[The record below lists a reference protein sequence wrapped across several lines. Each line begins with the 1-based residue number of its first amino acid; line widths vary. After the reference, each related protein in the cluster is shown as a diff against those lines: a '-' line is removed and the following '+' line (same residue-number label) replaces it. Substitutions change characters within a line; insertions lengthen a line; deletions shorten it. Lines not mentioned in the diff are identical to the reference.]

1 MPGERNGV
9 FRMSSFPDTPT
20 HLLRKM
26 IKQPVTDEE
35 NDAWAE
41 FVELYEPVIR
51 AYIAVEGVASSD
63 ADDAVQNVFM
73 RLVGILRRGGYDR
86 SKGRFRAYLKVV
98 MRRVIIDLFRRQT
111 AARMDVQVPF
121 EEEETDG
128 KPSLPDAMAALA
140 PDAAAEFEAKWQ
152 KARLSAALNHVFT
165 QTAISDQS
173 REIYRA
179 HALNGEDAREVAR
192 RFGVTP
198 EVVRQVKSRISRMVA
213 ALVRRMG
220 V

>member
-1 MPGERNGV
+1 MID
-9 FRMSSFPDTPT
+9 FPNTPT
-20 HLLRKM
+20 RLLRTM
-26 IKQPVTDEE
+26 AERPVTDEE

-41 FVELYEPVIR
+41 FVELYESVIR
-51 AYIAVEGVASSD
+51 AYIAAEGVSSQD
-63 ADDAVQNVFM
+63 VDDAVQNVFM

-111 AARMDVQVPF
+111 AARMDAQVPF
-121 EEEETDG
+121 EEEEADG
-128 KPSLPDAMAALA
+128 NPNLPDAMASLS
-140 PDAAAEFEAKWQ
+140 PDAAAEVEAKWQ
-152 KARLSAALNHVFT
+152 KARLAAALNHIFT

-198 EVVRQVKSRISRMVA
+198 EVVRQVKSRINRMVA
-213 ALVRRMG
+213 ALMKRFD
-220 V
+220 

>member
-1 MPGERNGV
+1 MID
-9 FRMSSFPDTPT
+9 FPNTPT
-20 HLLRKM
+20 RLLRTMAKRP
-26 IKQPVTDEE
+26 ITDEE

-51 AYIAVEGVASSD
+51 AYIAVEGVACQD
-63 ADDAVQNVFM
+63 MDDAVQNVFL

-128 KPSLPDAMAALA
+128 RPSLPEAMASLS

-152 KARLSAALNHVFT
+152 KARLAAALNHVFT
-165 QTAISDQS
+165 QTAISEQS

-179 HALNGEDAREVAR
+179 HALNGDDAREVAR

-198 EVVRQVKSRISRMVA
+198 EVVRQVKSRINRMVA
-213 ALVRRMG
+213 ALMKRFD
-220 V
+220 

>member
-1 MPGERNGV
+1 MID
-9 FRMSSFPDTPT
+9 FPNTPT
-20 HLLRKM
+20 RLLRTMAKH
-26 IKQPVTDEE
+26 PVTDEE

-51 AYIAVEGVASSD
+51 AYIAVEGVASQD
-63 ADDAVQNVFM
+63 MDDAVQNVFM

-128 KPSLPDAMAALA
+128 KPSLPDAMAALV

-152 KARLSAALNHVFT
+152 KARLAAALNHIFT
-165 QTAISDQS
+165 QTAISEQS

-179 HALNGEDAREVAR
+179 HALDGEDAREVAR

-213 ALVRRMG
+213 ALVRRMER
-220 V
+220 

>member
-1 MPGERNGV
+1 MID
-9 FRMSSFPDTPT
+9 FPDTPT
-20 HLLRKM
+20 RLLRTM
-26 IKQPVTDEE
+26 TEHPVTDEE
-35 NDAWAE
+35 NAAWTE

-51 AYIAVEGVASSD
+51 AYVTVGGVAPPD
-63 ADDAVQNVFM
+63 MDDTVQNVFV

-121 EEEETDG
+121 EEDETEG
-128 KPSLPDAMAALA
+128 QPNLPDAMASLS

-152 KARLSAALNHVFT
+152 KARLAAALNHVFT
-165 QTAISDQS
+165 QTAISEQS

-179 HALNGEDAREVAR
+179 HVLNGEDASEVAR

-198 EVVRQVKSRISRMVA
+198 EVVRQVKSRVNRMVA
-213 ALVRRMG
+213 ALVRRME
-220 V
+220 

>member
-1 MPGERNGV
+1 MID
-9 FRMSSFPDTPT
+9 FPNTPT
-20 HLLRKM
+20 RLLRTM
-26 IKQPVTDEE
+26 TEHPVTDEE

-51 AYIAVEGVASSD
+51 AYVAVEGVASQD
-63 ADDAVQNVFM
+63 LDDAVQNVFM

-111 AARMDVQVPF
+111 AARMDAQVPF
-121 EEEETDG
+121 EEEEADG
-128 KPSLPDAMAALA
+128 KPNLPDAMASLS
-140 PDAAAEFEAKWQ
+140 PDAAAEVEAKWQ
-152 KARLSAALNHVFT
+152 KARLAAALNHIFT
-165 QTAISDQS
+165 QTAISEQS
-173 REIYRA
+173 REIYRS

-198 EVVRQVKSRISRMVA
+198 EVVRQVKSRINRMVA
-213 ALVRRMG
+213 ALMKRFD
-220 V
+220 

>member
-1 MPGERNGV
+1 MID
-9 FRMSSFPDTPT
+9 FPNTPT
-20 HLLRKM
+20 RLLRTM
-26 IKQPVTDEE
+26 AERPVTDEE

-121 EEEETDG
+121 EEEESDG
-128 KPSLPDAMAALA
+128 GPNLPEAMTSLS
-140 PDAAAEFEAKWQ
+140 PDAATAFEAKWQ

-213 ALVRRMG
+213 ALVRRMER
-220 V
+220 

>member
-1 MPGERNGV
+1 MID
-9 FRMSSFPDTPT
+9 FPDTPT
-20 HLLRKM
+20 RLLRTM
-26 IKQPVTDEE
+26 TEHHVTDEE
-35 NDAWAE
+35 NAAWTE

-51 AYIAVEGVASSD
+51 AYVTVGGVAPPD
-63 ADDAVQNVFM
+63 MDDTVQNVFA

-121 EEEETDG
+121 EEDETEG
-128 KPSLPDAMAALA
+128 QPNLPDAMASLS

-152 KARLSAALNHVFT
+152 KARLAAALNHVFT
-165 QTAISDQS
+165 QTAISEQS

-179 HALNGEDAREVAR
+179 HVLNGEDASEVAR

-198 EVVRQVKSRISRMVA
+198 EVVRQVKSRINRMVA
-213 ALVRRMG
+213 ALVRRME
-220 V
+220 

>member
-121 EEEETDG
+121 EEEVLTEDERYNETVMTRLRTSDG
-128 KPSLPDAMAALA
+128 LNLAELDEKRRNDTLKTAKPHLKRGMMML
-140 PDAAAEFEAKWQ
+140 EEGVL
-152 KARLSAALNHVFT
+152 RLSEQGFFVSNDI
-165 QTAISDQS
+165 ISDFM
-173 REIYRA
+173 
-179 HALNGEDAREVAR
+179 L
-192 RFGVTP
+192 
-198 EVVRQVKSRISRMVA
+198 
-213 ALVRRMG
+213 
-220 V
+220 

>member
-1 MPGERNGV
+1 
-9 FRMSSFPDTPT
+9 MSSFPDTPT
-20 HLLRKM
+20 RLLRKM
-26 IKQPVTDEE
+26 IKHPVTEEE
-35 NDAWAE
+35 NEAWAE

-98 MRRVIIDLFRRQT
+98 MHRVIIDLFRRQT

-121 EEEETDG
+121 EEEESDG
-128 KPSLPDAMAALA
+128 GPNLPEAMTSLS
-140 PDAAAEFEAKWQ
+140 PDAATAFEAKWQ

-198 EVVRQVKSRISRMVA
+198 EVVRQVKSRINRMVA
-213 ALVRRMG
+213 ALMKRFD
-220 V
+220 

>member
-1 MPGERNGV
+1 
-9 FRMSSFPDTPT
+9 MSSFPDTPT
-20 HLLRKM
+20 RLLRKM
-26 IKQPVTDEE
+26 IKHPVTEEE
-35 NDAWAE
+35 NEAWAE

-98 MRRVIIDLFRRQT
+98 MHRVIIDLFRRQT

-128 KPSLPDAMAALA
+128 KPSLPDAMAALS
-140 PDAAAEFEAKWQ
+140 PDAATAFEAKWQ

-198 EVVRQVKSRISRMVA
+198 EVVRQVKSRINRMVA
-213 ALVRRMG
+213 ALMKRFD
-220 V
+220 

>member
-1 MPGERNGV
+1 MID
-9 FRMSSFPDTPT
+9 FPNTPT
-20 HLLRKM
+20 RLLRTMAKH
-26 IKQPVTDEE
+26 PVTDEE

-41 FVELYEPVIR
+41 CVELYEPVIR
-51 AYIAVEGVASSD
+51 AYIAVEGVASQD
-63 ADDAVQNVFM
+63 MDDAVQNVFL

-121 EEEETDG
+121 EEEDNDG
-128 KPSLPDAMAALA
+128 RSNLPEEMVSLS
-140 PDAAAEFEAKWQ
+140 PDAAAEFEVKWQ
-152 KARLSAALNHVFT
+152 KARLAAALNHVFT
-165 QTAISDQS
+165 QTAISEQS

-179 HALNGEDAREVAR
+179 HVLNGEDAHEVAR

-198 EVVRQVKSRISRMVA
+198 EVVRQVKSRINRMVA
-213 ALVRRMG
+213 ALVRRLEAE
-220 V
+220 

>member
-1 MPGERNGV
+1 MID
-9 FRMSSFPDTPT
+9 FPDTPT
-20 HLLRKM
+20 RLLRTM
-26 IKQPVTDEE
+26 TEHPVTDEE
-35 NDAWAE
+35 NAAWTE

-51 AYIAVEGVASSD
+51 AYVTVGGVAPPD
-63 ADDAVQNVFM
+63 MDDTVQNVFV

-128 KPSLPDAMAALA
+128 LSNLPEAMASLS

-152 KARLSAALNHVFT
+152 KARLAAALNHIFT
-165 QTAISDQS
+165 QTAISEQS

-198 EVVRQVKSRISRMVA
+198 EVVRQVKSRINRMVA
-213 ALVRRMG
+213 ALVRRME
-220 V
+220 